1 MSGTILTKPP
11 HQFIFNFIFKNTL
24 FDFFIDY
31 KQLLVVVVVV
41 RLLVVHIYIC
51 LYTFFIYYVI
61 LQVKELHFYQS
72 EK

>member
-1 MSGTILTKPP
+1 MSGIILTKPP

-41 RLLVVHIYIC
+41 RLLVVHIYIFVYIHF
-51 LYTFFIYYVI
+51 LFIM
-61 LQVKELHFYQS
+61 
-72 EK
+72 